1 MVPATVGCTAAGLA
15 GGVVDFAD
23 DAAALAGVPDG
34 DVPEGD
40 ALVAGALVAG
50 GLVPVFDAV
59 EPGVALGPTGEVLLC
74 FDVHAASA
82 AATRT
87 TASARVRREATD
99 LIVQSCPRTGAIA
112 PRMRGRIGDGT

>member
-40 ALVAGALVAG
+40 ALVAGALVFAALAVPFG
-50 GLVPVFDAV
+50 YLAVRLVQ
-59 EPGVALGPTGEVLLC
+59 
-74 FDVHAASA
+74 
-82 AATRT
+82 
-87 TASARVRREATD
+87 SARRRAA
-99 LIVQSCPRTGAIA
+99 G
-112 PRMRGRIGDGT
+112 